1 MNASTFIL
9 KAIKLGRG
17 IAVATCSVNCCS
29 KRSCVFDCMKSNVTC
44 KFANRLIKIVITFII
59 YYRDLEWNDEEY
71 FPDRKGHEEDDD
83 EEDED
88 NDDNPLSNPLNN
100 LSDPFI

>member
-1 MNASTFIL
+1 MKELKSQMSL
-9 KAIKLGRG
+9 KAED
-17 IAVATCSVNCCS
+17 AE
-29 KRSCVFDCMKSNVTC
+29 
-44 KFANRLIKIVITFII
+44 
-59 YYRDLEWNDEEY
+59 RDLEWNDEEY